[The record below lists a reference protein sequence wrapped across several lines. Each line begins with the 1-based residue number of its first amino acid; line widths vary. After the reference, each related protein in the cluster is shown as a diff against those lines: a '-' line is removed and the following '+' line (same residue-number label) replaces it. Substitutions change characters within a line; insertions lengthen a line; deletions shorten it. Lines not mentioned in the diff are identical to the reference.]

1 LLNFFVFNPN
11 NTQIVGLNLKYQFL
25 AVPPHT
31 APIKLYHPLVALV
44 IRSNNDEYHPNDCCI
59 YATIQAHK
67 HVLSL
72 NTTLCIIVCT
82 QRRNKI
88 HQYLSREAIM
98 KRIKIGIIGL
108 GPRGLS
114 ILERCIAYFKELPSY
129 QLKSIELYLFDPQE
143 PGAGCHDT
151 TQPDYFLVNTV
162 ASQIT
167 QFSDETVREAGPV
180 QSGPSFY
187 EWIVTNKKVPEADL
201 SPNAYY
207 SRALFGEYLNA
218 VFHYLLKLCPKQ
230 INVFHHQERVEDLM
244 ENDGAWRLFAGE
256 KTLDLDYLY
265 LTTGHGLKKITDSE
279 RDLVNKVQKLRAVN
293 PLLTVIHNPYPV
305 VDKLMQINK
314 KHTVFIEGAGLTA
327 FDIIAELTSGRGG
340 EFYSENNKFIY
351 QPSGFEPEIF
361 LYSRTGIPLS
371 ARAINQKSV
380 SSQYKPLFMTFE
392 AINSAKKHNLQLDF
406 EQQVM
411 PLLQTEL
418 SYVYYF
424 TLINNQY
431 DAATAERFSSA
442 YINAGSASMREA
454 IVNEFI
460 AADSRFSLD
469 KLLNPV
475 PQHLNQ
481 AEFTTWLDKY
491 LIEDMQNALE
501 GNIDNP
507 LKAAC
512 DVLRDIRDV
521 IRSAVDF
528 GGLTP
533 ASHKKF
539 INQFVPIMN
548 RLAVGPPKARVHE
561 WVALKEAGILHFN
574 SGQSPICEL
583 NAGEAKFTLT
593 ATAFRAPVVKGDVL
607 IKAKV
612 EMPGPLESES
622 LLMQRLIQRKIVRPF
637 RNGDYHPGGI
647 EVSQQLNIVSAQ
659 GEVIKN
665 IWALGILTEGCKF
678 YTFVVPRPGVNS
690 TAIIDAGRA
699 VKQMMENIF
708 HEELYHVA

>member
-1 LLNFFVFNPN
+1 
-11 NTQIVGLNLKYQFL
+11 
-25 AVPPHT
+25 
-31 APIKLYHPLVALV
+31 
-44 IRSNNDEYHPNDCCI
+44 
-59 YATIQAHK
+59 
-67 HVLSL
+67 
-72 NTTLCIIVCT
+72 
-82 QRRNKI
+82 
-88 HQYLSREAIM
+88 
-98 KRIKIGIIGL
+98 
-108 GPRGLS
+108 
-114 ILERCIAYFKELPSY
+114 
-129 QLKSIELYLFDPQE
+129 
-143 PGAGCHDT
+143 
-151 TQPDYFLVNTV
+151 
-162 ASQIT
+162 
-167 QFSDETVREAGPV
+167 
-180 QSGPSFY
+180 
-187 EWIVTNKKVPEADL
+187 
-201 SPNAYY
+201 
-207 SRALFGEYLNA
+207 
-218 VFHYLLKLCPKQ
+218 
-230 INVFHHQERVEDLM
+230 M
-244 ENDGAWRLFAGE
+244 ENDEPRVDLIITEEGLLKKELQDEIEARLFATVE
-256 KTLDLDYLY
+256 NLFTLDVELESFVQLVKESVEDNKDSPENLEALLNYLDEMW
-265 LTTGHGLKKITDSE
+265 GVVITNE
-279 RDLVNKVQKLRAVN
+279 LRDVLVNSLCVIQK
-293 PLLTVIHNPYPV
+293 
-305 VDKLMQINK
+305 NK
-314 KHTVFIEGAGLTA
+314 DELE
-327 FDIIAELTSGRGG
+327 DIIDELTSGRGG